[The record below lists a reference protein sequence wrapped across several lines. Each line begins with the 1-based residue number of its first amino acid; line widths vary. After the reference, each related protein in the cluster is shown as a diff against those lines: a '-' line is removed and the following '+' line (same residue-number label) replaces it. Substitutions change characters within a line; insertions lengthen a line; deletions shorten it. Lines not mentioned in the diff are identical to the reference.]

1 MRKQD
6 TFLVAHCCAIW
17 HIPSKKH
24 NSSATIAFSVIFPA
38 RLLTF
43 VQNMLSFTPGNK
55 IENELKR
62 LQGLFVETYKELE
75 ALSPDEARYLH
86 RFALISNIGAST
98 RIENAVLTDQEI
110 EWIDT
115 ALNKDGK
122 VTAFEEKRTSI
133 LDKLSKDRE
142 RSVEEVVG
150 CRQTLTTVYLQ
161 ANEIFPLTESVIRG
175 LHHDLLRYYPK
186 AASYAG
192 GYKTAP
198 NRVVSINH
206 DTGEERV
213 VLDPSP
219 PGIIT
224 STAMTELVKWYN
236 NTIREHPWP
245 LLVAT
250 EFIFRFLAI
259 HPFQDGNGRLVRAL
273 FILALFQSE
282 DKYLSGIT
290 PYIAFDRHVEQNRPL
305 YYTVLHK
312 CSGGKFQADPT
323 KYKFEPLAWFFIKT
337 IESALADVKFYR
349 KKYASLQKLS
359 VSALAVLNCFR
370 SSPEKRLKVAD
381 IVEETGIARRTVQYA
396 LKTLTGQHFLQSLGR
411 GAGSC
416 YQLVF

>member
-1 MRKQD
+1 M
-6 TFLVAHCCAIW
+6 
-17 HIPSKKH
+17 
-24 NSSATIAFSVIFPA
+24 
-38 RLLTF
+38 
-43 VQNMLSFTPGNK
+43 
-55 IENELKR
+55 
-62 LQGLFVETYKELE
+62 ETYKELE

-150 CRQTLTTVYLQ
+150 CRQTLMTVYLQ

-192 GYKTAP
+192 GYKRAP

-236 NTIREHPWP
+236 NTIREHPWT

-250 EFIFRFLAI
+250 EFVFRFLAI

-273 FILALFQSE
+273 FILALFQSD

-323 KYKFEPLAWFFIKT
+323 QYKFEPLAWFFIKT
-337 IESALADVKFYR
+337 MESALADVEFYR

-359 VSALAVLNCFR
+359 VSALAVLNCFK

-396 LKTLTGQHFLQSLGR
+396 LKILAGRHFLQSLGR
-411 GAGSC
+411 GAGSR